1 MKIRNA
7 ISRATQRFQNADT
20 GTVAITFA
28 LSIIPFLIAAGAAV
42 DLGRFSA
49 AKSHLQAALDA
60 GTLAGAAAIGATSV
74 QRVHYATIAFNANS
88 AAGDISGY
96 TPSINFVVGTD
107 SVRGTASVTMPTSL
121 LSVVGID
128 NLEIGTETEVR
139 IPSNK
144 KAEIAFVLDYSG
156 SMEEV
161 AGTEVKYVAMRNAA
175 TKLINDLTADHADKV
190 KFALVPFSHHVYTDL
205 PKSYVLGQTGAGTWT
220 GCTQDRQ
227 YPYNLTDTT
236 PTTTNSTKWGQPN
249 APDHA
254 YWGCS
259 GYISHRLKL
268 RPLTNDFTAVKN
280 QLASMTPYAWTH
292 IALGV
297 EFGYHV
303 LSPNAP
309 YADGV
314 SYSDTSTIKYMVV
327 LTDGTQ
333 TEPAFGPN
341 GIRNVS
347 QGEDNLVQLCSN
359 AKASGITI
367 LTMAVGIDDSATR
380 NRLQNCATDPTQDF
394 FVINTTDDMSAAFN
408 TITSQIA
415 VQAFVSK

>member
-1 MKIRNA
+1 MKIRKA
-7 ISRATQRFQNADT
+7 ISKAFQSFQKAET

-42 DLGRFSA
+42 DLGRFTA

-60 GTLAGAAAIGATSV
+60 GTLAGAAAIGATPT
-74 QRVHYATIAFNANS
+74 QRVQYATDAFNANS
-88 AAGDISGY
+88 VAGDISAY
-96 TPSINFVVGTD
+96 APSINFVVSTD
-107 SVRGTASVTMPTSL
+107 TVRGTASVTMPTSL
-121 LSVVGID
+121 LAVVGIN
-128 NLEIGTETEVR
+128 NLAIGTETEVR

-175 TKLINDLTADHADKV
+175 TKLINDLTANNADKV

-205 PKSYVLGQTGAGTWT
+205 PKPYVLGQTGAGTWT

-227 YPYNLTDTT
+227 YPYNLTDAT
-236 PTTTNSTKWGQPN
+236 PTAANPTKWGQPN

-254 YWGCS
+254 SWGCS
-259 GYISHRLKL
+259 GYIAHNLKL

-280 QLASMTPYAWTH
+280 QLAIMTPYAWTH

-309 YADGV
+309 YAEGA
-314 SYSDTSTIKYMVV
+314 SYTDAGTIKYMVV
-327 LTDGTQ
+327 LTDGAQ
-333 TEPAFGPN
+333 TEPAFGPG
-341 GIRNVS
+341 GIRNVT
-347 QGEDNLVQLCSN
+347 QGENNLVQLCSN

-380 NRLQNCATDPTQDF
+380 NRLQSCATDPAQDF
-394 FVINTTDDMSAAFN
+394 FVINTTNDMAQAFA
-408 TITSQIA
+408 TITGQIA